1 MPPTPTP
8 SKEGVRGM
16 AQRLRGQ
23 QLEAL
28 TRVALMEQRVKE
40 LQRQKK
46 ELRIEVRLQTPG
58 SLPVLSSQG
67 TQLQPSGPSPPA
79 PALAFCSQMEVEV
92 ALLRGEL
99 AGERVAARREE
110 EQLRALLEQ
119 QVDMEQGSREQREQ
133 VCLSCWVFV
142 IRFPPCQKSIP
153 GGVLGSGA
161 PRTRV
166 TPIPQMVIL
175 GLGWGAV
182 VEQRRS
188 LLPPASL
195 TVMLGL
201 FLCPALFGLLL
212 PHCEKH

>member
-8 SKEGVRGM
+8 SKEGVRGV

-46 ELRIEVRLQTPG
+46 ELRIE
-58 SLPVLSSQG
+58 
-67 TQLQPSGPSPPA
+67 
-79 PALAFCSQMEVEV
+79 MEVEV

-119 QVDMEQGSREQREQ
+119 QVDTEQGSREQREQ
-133 VCLSCWVFV
+133 
-142 IRFPPCQKSIP
+142 
-153 GGVLGSGA
+153 
-161 PRTRV
+161 
-166 TPIPQMVIL
+166 
-175 GLGWGAV
+175 
-182 VEQRRS
+182 
-188 LLPPASL
+188 
-195 TVMLGL
+195 
-201 FLCPALFGLLL
+201 GLLGPGL
-212 PHCEKH
+212 PLFPKW